1 MSIDKNQM
9 ELLKQLL
16 STKTSSLVSE
26 IDNYRI
32 GKCPDH
38 PWSNGLS
45 DILEAIG
52 QNAEF
57 LRIVMLHALQHY
69 DLDVLQDVLDD
80 AGCDHDESIAISDC
94 DEELD
99 DASTTW
105 SALSKAEDF
114 GLEHAKSHI
123 AGQECALNLLVNEAT
138 DFDEDSEPTSGLE
151 RLVIAMAAN
160 PEMVHLFLM
169 AASDHYELG
178 ELMESL
184 VNASIQ
190 SDEAFDE
197 ELSEDFYAELEDAA

>member
-26 IDNYRI
+26 IKDFEI
-32 GKCPDH
+32 GSERKCSESLKDVL
-38 PWSNGLS
+38 G
-45 DILEAIG
+45 AIG
-52 QNAEF
+52 ESAEF
-57 LRIVMLHALQHY
+57 LRAAMVHAMQHY
-69 DLDVLQDVLDD
+69 DFETLQEVLDD
-80 AGCDHDESIAISDC
+80 ALDDHDESNAISDC

-105 SALSKAEDF
+105 SAPSKAEDF

-151 RLVIAMAAN
+151 RLVVAMAAN

-178 ELMESL
+178 
-184 VNASIQ
+184 
-190 SDEAFDE
+190 
-197 ELSEDFYAELEDAA
+197 